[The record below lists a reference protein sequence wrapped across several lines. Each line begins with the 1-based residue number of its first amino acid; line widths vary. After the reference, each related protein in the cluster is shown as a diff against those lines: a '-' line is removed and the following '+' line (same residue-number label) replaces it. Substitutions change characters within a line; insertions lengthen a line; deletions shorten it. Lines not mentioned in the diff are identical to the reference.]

1 MVRLIYVLV
10 TLLTIRHTSS
20 AQKLLFRHLGTEQGL
35 IQSNVTHI
43 TQDKKG
49 NIWIGTNAGIS
60 VYDGRKFTNY
70 DDIGILSS
78 LMINNIVCDHKG
90 IVWVATNDGLLKY
103 DKKFTLVF
111 KPDHPTFKRIVQ

>member
-10 TLLTIRHTSS
+10 TLLTIWHTSS

-60 VYDGRKFTNY
+60 VYDGKKFINY
-70 DDIGILSS
+70 DNLQQLPN
-78 LMINNIVCDHKG
+78 LMINNIVCDQKG
-90 IVWVATNDGLLKY
+90 IIWIATDNG
-103 DKKFTLVF
+103 
-111 KPDHPTFKRIVQ
+111 I